1 MKERKVE
8 VGQRWVQT
16 RKDGSLRHVVVVDVF
31 QEGTVGVGY
40 RWRVTLRDSVE
51 TTRPSWDIWEKS
63 LLRGYERTYRQE
75 KALGSAKAALRDL
88 PMPRATPTPRDAA
101 GQDLYGPDVSK
112 MEAMRE
118 QLLEA
123 DAAQP
128 DDAPPLEAQLN
139 KAALP
144 KAVRLMVEY
153 CEKAPVEEILWA
165 MERQFQTSVDTSSK
179 ERMEEARHK
188 LTGLVVGV
196 ALGVAI
202 LPAEPLFPAL
212 VSADRL
218 ARLVKVQ
225 RKTLHRKKA
234 KEKTRLRKLRKE
246 RKAKRRASKRTR

>member
-1 MKERKVE
+1 MKDKDQDVA
-8 VGQRWVQT
+8 VGQRYSFQ
-16 RKDGSLRHVVVVDVF
+16 RKDGSLRHAL
-31 QEGTVGVGY
+31 
-40 RWRVTLRDSVE
+40 VTLRYQESTVERRWVVELVPCDSLGLR
-51 TTRPSWDIWEKS
+51 TKGKGSTILEKS
-63 LLRGYERTYRQE
+63 LLRRYERTYTMDKNAYRPAEDTPQ
-75 KALGSAKAALRDL
+75 DL
-88 PMPRATPTPRDAA
+88 PTPQPLPEVTAPEAT
-101 GQDLYGPDVSK
+101 Q

-153 CEKAPVEEILWA
+153 CEKAPVKEILWA
-165 MERQFQTSVDTSSK
+165 MERQFQTSIDPSA
-179 ERMEEARHK
+179 EDLLEEARHK

-196 ALGVAI
+196 ALGVTL

-225 RKTLHRKKA
+225 RKTIHRKKA